1 MIRILLIALESITYW
16 LCLAIIFGK
25 ILNRKIYVKRLLFFI
40 PIVYLSLFFVGWKM
54 QHEIFICAIVIVQL
68 IQILTI
74 NFFIKGAKISSV
86 LGVYL
91 LISSAN
97 TIIIMTSKCLAGLS
111 NDHLWWIDSTVNL
124 TTSAICIACLLKKN
138 LCIHIKKIQSVLP
151 KGIKVLTVISFTICA
166 WVMSMIIANPAVN
179 ATSAWSFAMRISLVL
194 LALFVCTTFPV
205 LLITVLTN
213 SHLKKQNEIFERE
226 LEAQA
231 NHYSALAK
239 SNYELRRFRHDFSN
253 IRIGITKSLN
263 ENDPQTALEMLTF
276 GQNSLYQAT
285 DEIVPFDTG
294 NGIVDAILSDKQ
306 SKAKVHNIA
315 IHFSGSVPPAALSPV
330 DLCVIFGNT
339 VDNAIE
345 ACQKLPTDMK
355 KTISISS
362 ICGNGYIF
370 ITIENPVAQTVTI
383 TNNFVST
390 TKENSNLHGFGL
402 YSLNKTIKK
411 YDGELKL
418 TSENNTFRVNMD
430 MCLKLSS
437 TN

>member
-1 MIRILLIALESITYW
+1 MMIS
-16 LCLAIIFGK
+16 K
-25 ILNRKIYVKRLLFFI
+25 KVLNYKTHSKSLVVFASF
-40 PIVYLSLFFVGWKM
+40 VYLFLFVIGLKYE
-54 QHEIFICAIVIVQL
+54 HSIFICTNIIIQI
-68 IQILTI
+68 IQILSARL
-74 NFFIKGAKISSV
+74 FIKNMRISSV
-86 LGVYL
+86 VGIYL
-91 LISSAN
+91 LLSSINMILVMVA
-97 TIIIMTSKCLAGLS
+97 TCIIGVFDGSL
-111 NDHLWWIDSTVNL
+111 LWVDFTVNL
-124 TTSAICIACLLKKN
+124 ITFTGCFICCSNSKV
-138 LCIHIKKIQSVLP
+138 CIRIQQMELTLP
-151 KGIKVLTVISFTICA
+151 KGIKILTITSFTISS
-166 WVMSMIIANPAVN
+166 WIMSMILVNPAFSQN
-179 ATSAWSFAMRISLVL
+179 ESWSIAMRLSLVL
-194 LALFVCTTFPV
+194 LALFVCTTVPV

-345 ACQKLPTDMK
+345 ACQKLPTDME

-362 ICGNGYIF
+362 ICCNGYIF

>member
-1 MIRILLIALESITYW
+1 MKIAFLVLESMFYFISLLCISNKIMGHQIKRKFCFPYFVCLYATLIIVAYVFDYTAFLFAHAAIQFAQLVVVRLLSRKSKFLSFLGTYVLIYCINVVLTITVNCIFRLSHYGFSIVEGVFN
-16 LCLAIIFGK
+16 LIIFTGC
-25 ILNRKIYVKRLLFFI
+25 
-40 PIVYLSLFFVGWKM
+40 M
-54 QHEIFICAIVIVQL
+54 ICCFESNISSRIK
-68 IQILTI
+68 QILFLLPTG
-74 NFFIKGAKISSV
+74 IKF
-86 LGVYL
+86 L
-91 LISSAN
+91 
-97 TIIIMTSKCLAGLS
+97 TIISFAISAWLMSLLLS
-111 NDHLWWIDSTVNL
+111 NPNLNENSTWN
-124 TTSAICIACLLKKN
+124 TTL
-138 LCIHIKKIQSVLP
+138 
-151 KGIKVLTVISFTICA
+151 
-166 WVMSMIIANPAVN
+166 
-179 ATSAWSFAMRISLVL
+179 RISLVL
-194 LALFVCTTFPV
+194 LSLFVCTTFPV

-345 ACQKLPTDMK
+345 ACQKLPTDME

-362 ICGNGYIF
+362 ICCNGYIF

-411 YDGELKL
+411 YDGDLKL